1 MFEIFMNDTIDYPK
15 VCICIPAYNA
25 EATIGETLN
34 SLVSQTYKNINIYVI
49 DNNSRDKTV
58 EVVEKFVKKYEIIK
72 LFKYDK
78 TVPADE
84 NFDRCITQADG
95 DYTCIFHS
103 DDVYLPNIIEK
114 EIEFFTAHSDVG
126 AVFTYANVINENGEK
141 ISEILPNKKLTEKTI
156 YNFKELFPLFL
167 KYNNCFVTPS
177 AMVKTEVYKNEII
190 KHKRQENFGDA
201 FDVDVW
207 LRILS
212 KNNVGFIYEKLM
224 NYRLSIYSTS
234 FRKLLLYKNTVADGM
249 FNVLE
254 YTIQERGAI
263 DLLNSTDYINLK
275 NRNML
280 GKVFKAYVSG
290 DYNYA
295 KKLIKTINTSDN
307 TNVLKFIKFVF
318 EIMVLIPLPLLL
330 RKILVYAKYRRILKG
345 QFLKMNLS

>member
-1 MFEIFMNDTIDYPK
+1 MTNMIDSPK

-34 SLVSQTYKNINIYVI
+34 SLVNQTYKNISIYVI
-49 DNNSRDKTV
+49 DNNSKDKTV

-103 DDVYLPNIIEK
+103 DDMYLPNIIEK
-114 EIEFFTAHSDVG
+114 EMEFFTSHREVG
-126 AVFTYANVINENGEK
+126 AVFTYANIINENGEK
-141 ISEILPNKKLTEKTI
+141 ISEILPNKKLTEKDI
-156 YNFKELFPLFL
+156 YGFEELFPLFL

-177 AMVKTEVYKNEII
+177 AMVRTEIYKTEII

-212 KNNVGFIYEKLM
+212 KHKIGFIYDKLM
-224 NYRLSIYSTS
+224 NYRLSIHSTS
-234 FRKLLLYKNTVADGM
+234 FRKLLLYKNTVADYM

-254 YTIQERGAI
+254 YTMKEQKINS
-263 DLLNSTDYINLK
+263 LLNCGDYISLK
-275 NRNML
+275 NRNLL
-280 GKVFKAYVSG
+280 GNVFKAFICG
-290 DYNYA
+290 DNIYA
-295 KKLIKTINTSDN
+295 KKILQNFNDNIVNKKLKIKKYILEILIYFKMPEIIRKIILYIKFR
-307 TNVLKFIKFVF
+307 NVLN
-318 EIMVLIPLPLLL
+318 
-330 RKILVYAKYRRILKG
+330 G
-345 QFLKMNLS
+345 QFNRIKLEKF